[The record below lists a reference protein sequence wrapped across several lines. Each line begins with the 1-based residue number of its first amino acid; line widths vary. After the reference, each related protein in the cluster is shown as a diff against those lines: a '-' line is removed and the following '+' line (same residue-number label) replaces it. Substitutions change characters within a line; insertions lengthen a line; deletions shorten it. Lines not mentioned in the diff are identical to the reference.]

1 MALTNRERLA
11 LELAA
16 TPYRYPAVREARAL
30 DELGLTPTSYWLL
43 VDTLLD
49 RPDALEAM
57 PDAVRRL
64 QRLRAARRDARR
76 NRTTLAPDS
85 TTSTTP

>member
-1 MALTNRERLA
+1 MVDMTLSVRERMA

-43 VDTLLD
+43 VDELLD

-57 PDAVRRL
+57 PGAVRRL
-64 QRLRAARRDARR
+64 RRLRDLRRRARSA
-76 NRTTLAPDS
+76 
-85 TTSTTP
+85 

>member
-1 MALTNRERLA
+1 MALSDHERVA

-16 TPYRYPAVREARAL
+16 TPYRYPAIRETRAL
-30 DELGLTPTSYWLL
+30 DELGLTPTSYWAL

-57 PDAVRRL
+57 PAAVA
-64 QRLRAARRDARR
+64 RLRRMRQKRRSARQASSR
-76 NRTTLAPDS
+76 
-85 TTSTTP
+85 

>member
-1 MALTNRERLA
+1 MALSDPERLA

-16 TPYRYPAVREARAL
+16 TPYRYPAAREARAL
-30 DELGLTPTSYWLL
+30 DELGLTPTSYWHL

-57 PDAVRRL
+57 PAAVL
-64 QRLRAARRDARR
+64 RLRRVREARRRARS
-76 NRTTLAPDS
+76 A
-85 TTSTTP
+85 

>member
-1 MALTNRERLA
+1 MALSDHERLA

-16 TPYRYPAVREARAL
+16 TPYRYPAIRETRAL

-49 RPDALEAM
+49 RPDALKEM
-57 PDAVRRL
+57 PAAVA
-64 QRLRAARRDARR
+64 RLRRVRDKRAAARRPVA
-76 NRTTLAPDS
+76 
-85 TTSTTP
+85 